1 VRIAFFAHSWRSDW
15 NHGNAHFLRGLVSA
29 LVDAGH
35 VVRTFE
41 PHDAWSAREL
51 AAERGPAALEAYR
64 AAYPAL
70 RPELYDEATLDL
82 DVALDGAEL
91 VVVHEWTAP
100 ALVARIGRHRRD
112 GGRYTLLFH
121 DTHHRSV
128 SSPADIAALVL
139 DDYDGVLAFGETV
152 RERYVRA
159 GWSRLVWTWHEAA
172 DVRVFR
178 PQPPPAGRDDLVFIG
193 NWGDDER
200 TRELDTFLFEPART
214 LRLTGHVH
222 GVRYPPSGVEAVHAA
237 GLTYAGYAPNHQA
250 PAIFARHRVTVHVPR
265 APYARALAG
274 VPTIRM
280 FEALACGI
288 PLVSAPWSDTEGL
301 FRAGTD
307 YLTAT
312 DARSMAG
319 QLNAVLHEHGLAESL
334 VAAGLRT
341 IAERHTCDHR
351 ASELMRIVEGLRGR
365 AVREVV
371 AS

>member
-1 VRIAFFAHSWRSDW
+1 MRIAFFAHSWRSDW

-35 VVRTFE
+35 TVRTFE

-100 ALVARIGRHRRD
+100 ALVARIGRHRRA

-159 GWSRLVWTWHEAA
+159 GWSRHVWTWHEAA

-200 TRELDTFLFEPART
+200 TRELDTFLFEPARA
-214 LRLTGHVH
+214 LGLTGHVH
-222 GVRYPPSGVEAVHAA
+222 GVRYPTRGVEAVHAA

-319 QLNAVLHEHGLAESL
+319 QLNAVLHEHGLADSL
-334 VAAGLRT
+334 AAAGLRT

-351 ASELMRIVEGLRGR
+351 ASELLRIVEGLRGR
-365 AVREVV
+365 AAREVV

>member
-29 LVDAGH
+29 LTHGGH

-41 PHDAWSAREL
+41 PADAWSAREL
-51 AAERGPAALEAYR
+51 AADRGEAALEAYR
-64 AAYPAL
+64 RAYPAL

-82 DVALDGAEL
+82 DAALDGAEL
-91 VVVHEWTAP
+91 VVVHEWTPP
-100 ALVARIGRHRRD
+100 ALVARIGRHRRK

-128 SSPADIAALVL
+128 SSPADIAGLVL

-178 PQPPPAGRDDLVFIG
+178 PQPRPDIRHDLVFIG

-200 TRELDTFLFEPART
+200 TAELHTFLLQPARA
-214 LRLTGHVH
+214 LWLTGRVH
-222 GVRYPPSGVEAVHAA
+222 GVRYPSTGVTSVEAA
-237 GLTYAGYAPNHQA
+237 GLTYAGYAPNHEA
-250 PAIFARHRVTVHVPR
+250 PAIFAGHRVTVHVPR

-274 VPTIRM
+274 IPTIRM

-307 YLTAT
+307 YLRAATTA
-312 DARSMAG
+312 DMIA
-319 QLNAVLHEHGLAESL
+319 QLDAVLHERGLAESL
-334 VAAGLRT
+334 AAAGLQT
-341 IAERHTCDHR
+341 IVSRHTCDHR
-351 ASELMRIVEGLRGR
+351 VDELMRIVANLRGR
-365 AVREVV
+365 AAREAV
-371 AS
+371 AL